1 MQDSIPA
8 LEKLSLKHTPKSD
21 HKTPS
26 ELELERL
33 EHKLRTVQL
42 ALEILTGVCAT
53 LPDPDLDVQD
63 ADGAAAD
70 EEGDDAPHS
79 GQSSIDPHRHP
90 RIDAPAFRR
99 SS

>member
-1 MQDSIPA
+1 M
-8 LEKLSLKHTPKSD
+8 
-21 HKTPS
+21 
-26 ELELERL
+26 
-33 EHKLRTVQL
+33 QL

-70 EEGDDAPHS
+70 DEGDDAPHS
-79 GQSSIDPHRHP
+79 GQSPIDP

-99 SS
+99 SSRAPLTYCVAQTKKWTGLTSTWRSTTN

>member
-33 EHKLRTVQL
+33 GGKDVFVIQLKLIPFVLLFFLKKRIGQWVVV
-42 ALEILTGVCAT
+42 G
-53 LPDPDLDVQD
+53 LD
-63 ADGAAAD
+63 GGCMRYTFG
-70 EEGDDAPHS
+70 EEKLSFGKTAP
-79 GQSSIDPHRHP
+79 
-90 RIDAPAFRR
+90 
-99 SS
+99 